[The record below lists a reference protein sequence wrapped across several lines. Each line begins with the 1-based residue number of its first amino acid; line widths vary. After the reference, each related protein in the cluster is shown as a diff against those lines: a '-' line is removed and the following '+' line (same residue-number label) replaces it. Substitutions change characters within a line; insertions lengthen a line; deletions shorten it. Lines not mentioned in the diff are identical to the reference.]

1 MDTKDLNSCF
11 MLAINLDCPISLKVM
26 FDEGDLKD
34 TGVELDSH
42 ITLLYAQ
49 GKTIEKGN
57 LLSDVREILG
67 EDSYWDLMEKIRV
80 PHEIPVFD
88 VFDLGSF
95 ENDSDYL
102 ILKLK
107 PGSSLY
113 ESLGKINRGLRLKY
127 DVSSDF
133 DSYTPHLSLAELQPG
148 TVGKY
153 LDSQELKH
161 FLQDSV
167 VSLEDLMV
175 SYGLSNEPED
185 RKQYF
190 LTGFHSVDRYFRL
203 KHLKSE

>member
-1 MDTKDLNSCF
+1 MDTKDINSCF

-49 GKTIEKGN
+49 GKTIERGN
-57 LLSDVREILG
+57 LLSDVRGILG
-67 EDSYWDLMEKIRV
+67 EDGYWDLMEKIRT
-80 PHEIPVFD
+80 PKEIPVFD

-102 ILKLK
+102 VLKLK

-113 ESLGKINRGLRLKY
+113 EPLAKINKGLRLKY
-127 DVSSDF
+127 DVSSEF

-148 TVGKY
+148 TAEKY
-153 LDSQELKH
+153 LNSNDLNH

-167 VSLEDLMV
+167 VSLEDFMV